1 MWHSACALV
10 AMNRNVNDQ
19 PSQVQRARQRRFDRP
34 LHAIMDPLQKALCEP
49 ARLDIVQS
57 LQAGDLLVADI
68 ASIIDRTP
76 SATSQHLRVL
86 RDAGLVEG
94 FRHGMT
100 IHYRLRTTANGQRL
114 RDVLDLLERGAAA

>member
-1 MWHSACALV
+1 
-10 AMNRNVNDQ
+10 MNRNLNDQ
-19 PSQVQRARQRRFDRP
+19 PSQVQRARQHRSDRP
-34 LHAIMDPLQKALCEP
+34 LRHIVDRLQKALCEP

-57 LQAGDLLVADI
+57 LQAGELSVAEI

-94 FRHGMT
+94 LRHGMN
-100 IHYRLRTTANGQRL
+100 IRYRLRSTAEGQRL
-114 RDVLDLLERGAAA
+114 RDLLKLLEQGAA